1 MSGRSREIDNDT
13 LDGSLAVPL
22 PLNLPSEPVLS
33 LEKSTVFTLDMFPPF
48 VTVAVAIVVVGG
60 DDDIVDVCGDDDIV
74 DVCDADSAVGS
85 TGGVALDLAPSSW
98 YGVSEFLR
106 TSITR
111 FFFLSY
117 AKLYMSLLI
126 DCFC

>member
-60 DDDIVDVCGDDDIV
+60 DDDIVDVC
-74 DVCDADSAVGS
+74 DADSAVGS